1 MYIYGKELPILKK
14 DIRAEGISPIAP
26 IESKTTY
33 ALVSDAAKLLDDRVA
48 KQTDV
53 HKLQSGARRVLA
65 CLAVKDGV
73 SQLDLIRATH
83 LKAPTISLIVQ
94 KMEHDGLISRKTDDL
109 DMRLTRVYLTEL
121 GMRVNRDI
129 HDTIEAVENTAMQ
142 GFTDAEKELLH
153 DLMTRLYRNMEASAE
168 Q

>member
-1 MYIYGKELPILKK
+1 MYIYGKEISKLKK
-14 DIRAEGISPIAP
+14 DIRTEDSPAVTP

-48 KQTDV
+48 KLTES
-53 HKLQSGARRVLA
+53 HKLQTGARRVLA
-65 CLAVKDGV
+65 CLSVRDGV

-94 KMEHDGLISRKTDDL
+94 KMEHDGLITRKTDDL

-121 GMRVNRDI
+121 GSRVIRNI
-129 HDTIEAVENTAMQ
+129 SEAVDHVEAAAMQ
-142 GFTDAEKELLH
+142 DFSDDEKKQLH
-153 DLMTRLYRNMEASAE
+153 DLLVRFYRNMDASSKK
-168 Q
+168 